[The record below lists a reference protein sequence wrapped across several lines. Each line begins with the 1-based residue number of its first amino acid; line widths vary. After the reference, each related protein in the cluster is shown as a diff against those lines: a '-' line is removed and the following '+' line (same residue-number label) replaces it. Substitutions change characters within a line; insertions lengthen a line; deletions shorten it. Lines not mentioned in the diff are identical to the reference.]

1 MPRIIIRCPTS
12 GQDVPTGHR
21 SQDFELGT
29 MVETRSFRCP
39 VCHGVHAWSGADA
52 RVEQGQT
59 PVAPLPQSAM
69 PQ

>member
-21 SQDFELGT
+21 SQDFELQT

-39 VCHGVHAWSGADA
+39 VCQQVHAWSGADA
-52 RVEQGQT
+52 RVEQSPT
-59 PVAPLPQSAM
+59 PMAPLAQPAM
-69 PQ
+69 PR